1 MTDREVW
8 ARSPEAEEESAE
20 EREFRPIGTLF
31 LLVLYIF
38 IFASTWGLVYFADLL
53 ARR

>member
-8 ARSPEAEEESAE
+8 ARRPETEESEE

-31 LLVLYIF
+31 LLVIYIF

>member
-1 MTDREVW
+1 MTEREVW
-8 ARSPEAEEESAE
+8 ARSPEAEESE
-20 EREFRPIGTLF
+20 EEQEFRPIGTLF